1 MSSLKISG
9 YVYGKKE
16 ERKQQEIVAES
27 EKEDESVASNRR
39 KRNWVLRA
47 FAIGRVGSSLFSKD
61 TLAT

>member
-1 MSSLKISG
+1 MYMEK
-9 YVYGKKE
+9 KKE
-16 ERKQQEIVAES
+16 ERKQQERVGES

-47 FAIGRVGSSLFSKD
+47 FAIGRVGFSLFSKD

>member
-1 MSSLKISG
+1 M
-9 YVYGKKE
+9 YMEKKE
-16 ERKQQEIVAES
+16 ERKQQERVGEN

>member
-16 ERKQQEIVAES
+16 ERKQQERVAES